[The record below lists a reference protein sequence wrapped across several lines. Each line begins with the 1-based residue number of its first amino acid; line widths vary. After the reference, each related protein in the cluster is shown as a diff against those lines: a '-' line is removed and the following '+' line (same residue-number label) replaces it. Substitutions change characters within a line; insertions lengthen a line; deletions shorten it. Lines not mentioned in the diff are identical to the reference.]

1 MTVFGL
7 NPNYRPAIDKSN
19 NCQFVKSLYLYGML
33 AHENEFDVAAVDD
46 ALFARL
52 RTNSSAE
59 ISVDCVLSNR
69 SIYKATLFWW
79 IDDLGRQHGLVVR
92 RDDVRAIQY
101 AREKHRVKAKNL
113 K

>member
-7 NPNYRPAIDKSN
+7 DPNYQSATDKSN
-19 NCQFVKSLYLYGML
+19 NCNFVRSLYLYGML
-33 AHENEFDVAAVDD
+33 AHENEFDVAGVDD

-59 ISVDCVLSNR
+59 ISVTCVLFNR

-92 RDDVRAIQY
+92 RDDIRAVKY
-101 AREKHRVKAKNL
+101 AREKHRAKARNL